1 MLKVTLSSSL
11 EFESKESLVNDLIEI
26 VENNDLHE
34 DDSYQEYVPENWKD
48 PNSWDDDSI
57 HNFLVNCG
65 ALVFGHYHDLE
76 YVFQDW
82 IVESNASI
90 EEVN

>member
-11 EFESKESLVNDLIEI
+11 EFESKENLVNDLIEI

-34 DDSYQEYVPENWKD
+34 DESYQEYVPENWKD

-57 HNFLVNCG
+57 HNFLMNCG
-65 ALVFGHYHDLE
+65 ALVFGNYHDLE

>member
-11 EFESKESLVNDLIEI
+11 EFESKENLVNDLIEI

-65 ALVFGHYHDLE
+65 ALVFSHYNDLE